1 MNIRIAG
8 TVDDSIVDGPGLRF
22 TIFTQG
28 CGHHCEGC
36 HNPKTHDFGGGE
48 ETTTEALIEE
58 FTENPLLDGITLSGG
73 DPFYQAK
80 ACAELARAAKAANMN
95 VWSYTGFTWEELMKG
110 ANEENGWMELLE
122 HTDVLVDGR
131 FVLSER
137 TLELPWRGSRN
148 QRLIKVKES
157 LDSGEMILY
166 E

>member
-1 MNIRIAG
+1 MNIKIAG
-8 TVDDSIVDGPGLRF
+8 TVDDSIVDGAGLRF
-22 TIFTQG
+22 TVFTQG
-28 CGHHCEGC
+28 CAHNCEGC
-36 HNPKTHDFGGGE
+36 HNPDTHDFQGGE
-48 ETTTEALIEE
+48 ETTTEKIIQE

-80 ACAELARAAKAANMN
+80 ACAALAKAAKDAGMN
-95 VWSYTGFTWEELMKG
+95 VWTYTGFTWEELLSG
-110 ANEENGWMELLE
+110 ANGENGWMELLS

-148 QRLIKVKES
+148 QRVIRVPES
-157 LDSGEMILY
+157 LKCGSIIPY